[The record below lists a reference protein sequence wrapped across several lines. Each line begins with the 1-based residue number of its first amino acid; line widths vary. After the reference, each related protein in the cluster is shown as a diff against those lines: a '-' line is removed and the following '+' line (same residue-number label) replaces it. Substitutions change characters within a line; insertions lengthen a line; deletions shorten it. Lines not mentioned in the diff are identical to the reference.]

1 MRFKAFRICSS
12 VLEIIVIILYGF
24 DFAGGLPACGC
35 ARSTRLPKFATDSGV
50 AAIAEFSQLK
60 RKRLATFGLF
70 QGRHQLIQTE
80 FRRNLRTKG
89 QRSTGA

>member
-24 DFAGGLPACGC
+24 DFAGGLLACGC
-35 ARSTRLPKFATDSGV
+35 VRSKRLLKFATDSGV

-60 RKRLATFGLF
+60 RKRLTTFGLF
-70 QGRHQLIQTE
+70 QGRHQLIPTE